1 MNETLHEYLDIF
13 VTMYLN
19 DILIYSENEKEHV
32 EHVKKVLAKL
42 RTNSLLL
49 KLEKC
54 EFHKNQVEFLG
65 YIIRTHGIKMD

>member
-13 VTMYLN
+13 VTIYLN
-19 DILIYSENEKEHV
+19 DILIYLENEKEHV

-49 KLEKC
+49 
-54 EFHKNQVEFLG
+54 
-65 YIIRTHGIKMD
+65 

>member
-1 MNETLHEYLDIF
+1 MNETLYEYLDIF
-13 VTMYLN
+13 ITVYLN
-19 DILIYSENEKEHV
+19 DILIYLENEKEHL

-54 EFHKNQVEFLG
+54 EFYKN
-65 YIIRTHGIKMD
+65 

>member
-13 VTMYLN
+13 VIMYLN
-19 DILIYSENEKEHV
+19 NILIYLENEKEHV

-49 KLEKC
+49 KLKKC
-54 EFHKNQVEFLG
+54 EFYKN
-65 YIIRTHGIKMD
+65 

>member
-19 DILIYSENEKEHV
+19 DILIYLENEKEHV

-49 KLEKC
+49 KLKKC
-54 EFHKNQVEFLG
+54 EFHKN
-65 YIIRTHGIKMD
+65 

>member
-19 DILIYSENEKEHV
+19 DILIYLKNKKEHV

-42 RTNSLLL
+42 RTNNLLL
-49 KLEKC
+49 KLKKC
-54 EFHKNQVEFLG
+54 KFHKN
-65 YIIRTHGIKMD
+65 

>member
-1 MNETLHEYLDIF
+1 MNETLYEYLDIF

-19 DILIYSENEKEHV
+19 DILNYLENEKEHV

-42 RTNSLLL
+42 KTNSLLL

-54 EFHKNQVEFLG
+54 EFHKN
-65 YIIRTHGIKMD
+65 

>member
-1 MNETLHEYLDIF
+1 MPFSLTNAPASCQHLMNETLHEYLDIF
-13 VTMYLN
+13 VTVYLD
-19 DILIYSENEKEHV
+19 DILIYLENEKEHV

-54 EFHKNQVEFLG
+54 EFHKN
-65 YIIRTHGIKMD
+65 

>member
-13 VTMYLN
+13 VTVYLD

-49 KLEKC
+49 ELEKC
-54 EFHKNQVEFLG
+54 EFHKN
-65 YIIRTHGIKMD
+65 

>member
-13 VTMYLN
+13 VTVYLD
-19 DILIYSENEKEHV
+19 DILIYLENEKEHV

-49 KLEKC
+49 KLKKC
-54 EFHKNQVEFLG
+54 KFYKS
-65 YIIRTHGIKMD
+65 

>member
-1 MNETLHEYLDIF
+1 MNKTLYKYLDIF

-19 DILIYSENEKEHV
+19 DILIYLENEKEHV

-42 RTNSLLL
+42 GANSLLL

-54 EFHKNQVEFLG
+54 EFYKN
-65 YIIRTHGIKMD
+65 